1 MSLMS
6 DLHLAVPFI
15 SHLELAAV
23 GKLSREISLGFT
35 GIDAE
40 VEFTC
45 GCGYPPLKLVVSE
58 YVPTSEDLA
67 RAPIIATGSSD
78 RVPCFQY
85 QYPPPIASKST
96 FTDLVETCR
105 SHIKLVV
112 RHQRNIRSPIAERGN
127 GLSRMILEAI
137 IRYHG
142 SGSFPNNVGS
152 DSTVYC
158 DSSEPV

>member
-6 DLHLAVPFI
+6 GLHLTVPFI

-23 GKLSREISLGFT
+23 GKLSRELSLGFT

-45 GCGYPPLKLVVSE
+45 GYGYPPLKLVVSE
-58 YVPTSEDLA
+58 FAPTNEDLA

-78 RVPCFQY
+78 RVPCFEY

-96 FTDLVETCR
+96 FRDLIETCR
-105 SHIKLVV
+105 SHVKLVV
-112 RHQRNIRSPIAERGN
+112 RHQRNMRSPVAERGN
-127 GLSRMILEAI
+127 ELSRTILEAI

-142 SGSFPNNVGS
+142 SASFPNNVGS
-152 DSTVYC
+152 ASTVYC